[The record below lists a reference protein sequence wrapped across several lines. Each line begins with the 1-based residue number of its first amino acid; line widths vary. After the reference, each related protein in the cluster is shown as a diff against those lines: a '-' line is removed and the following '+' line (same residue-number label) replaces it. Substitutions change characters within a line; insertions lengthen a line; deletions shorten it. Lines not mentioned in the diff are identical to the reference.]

1 MEANAPTEKPPL
13 TKPAFSN
20 MAALKPG
27 THVNMNVKVHSVR
40 IIRER
45 RRYDSNSLSRVAE
58 CIVGDET
65 GCCNLMAY
73 DDQLDIVKEGV
84 CITIRN
90 VHANVV
96 KEHLRLEIDKWAK
109 VEACKS
115 ANIGSVNLNSNAST
129 VEYELVT
136 VSK

>member
-1 MEANAPTEKPPL
+1 
-13 TKPAFSN
+13 
-20 MAALKPG
+20 
-27 THVNMNVKVHSVR
+27 MNVLVHSVR

-58 CIVGDET
+58 CVVGDET
-65 GCCNLMAY
+65 GCVNLMAY
-73 DDQLDIVKEGV
+73 DDQLDIVKEGA

-109 VEACKS
+109 VEPGQF
-115 ANIGSVNLNSNAST
+115 NNVMSVNL
-129 VEYELVT
+129 
-136 VSK
+136 

>member
-1 MEANAPTEKPPL
+1 
-13 TKPAFSN
+13 
-20 MAALKPG
+20 
-27 THVNMNVKVHSVR
+27 MNVLVHSVR

-58 CIVGDET
+58 CVVGDET
-65 GCCNLMAY
+65 GCVNLMAY
-73 DDQLDIVKEGV
+73 DDQLDIVKEGAK
-84 CITIRN
+84 ITIRN
-90 VHANVV
+90 AHANVV

-109 VEACKS
+109 VEAS
-115 ANIGSVNLNSNAST
+115 SFNNVASVNLSNNASA

>member
-1 MEANAPTEKPPL
+1 M
-13 TKPAFSN
+13 
-20 MAALKPG
+20 
-27 THVNMNVKVHSVR
+27 HVKVDSVR
-40 IIRER
+40 VIRER

-58 CIVGDET
+58 CVVGDET
-65 GCCNLMAY
+65 GCVNLMAY
-73 DDQLDIVKEGV
+73 DDQLNIVKEGA

-109 VEACKS
+109 VEEGLENVKS
-115 ANIGSVNLNSNAST
+115 VLTSVNASN

-136 VSK
+136 VTHK

>member
-1 MEANAPTEKPPL
+1 METNAPTEKPPL
-13 TKPAFSN
+13 TKPEFIN
-20 MAALKPG
+20 MSKLKPG
-27 THVNMNVKVHSVR
+27 THVNMNLLVHSVR

-58 CIVGDET
+58 CVVGDEM
-65 GCCNLMAY
+65 GCVNLMAY
-73 DDQLDIVKEGV
+73 DDQLDIVKEGAQ
-84 CITIRN
+84 ITIRN

-109 VEACKS
+109 VEPSSK
-115 ANIGSVNLNSNAST
+115 NVPSVNLSNNASA

>member
-1 MEANAPTEKPPL
+1 MGN
-13 TKPAFSN
+13 
-20 MAALKPG
+20 LKPG
-27 THVNMNVKVHSVR
+27 THVNMTVLVHSVR

-58 CIVGDET
+58 CVVGDET

-73 DDQLDIVKEGV
+73 DDQLEIVKEGAT
-84 CITIRN
+84 ITIRN

-109 VEACKS
+109 VETSQAVAADS
-115 ANIGSVNLNSNAST
+115 AEENNQRVTPVTSVNLSNNASA

>member
-1 MEANAPTEKPPL
+1 METTNATEKPVL
-13 TKPAFSN
+13 TKPVFITLKE
-20 MAALKPG
+20 LKPG
-27 THVNMNVKVHSVR
+27 THVNMHVKVESVKV
-40 IIRER
+40 IRER

-58 CIVGDET
+58 CLVGDET
-65 GCCNLMAY
+65 GCVTLMAY
-73 DDQLDIVKEGV
+73 DDQLNIVKEGA

-109 VEACKS
+109 VEAGLVNVK
-115 ANIGSVNLNSNAST
+115 SVNQSVNAST

-136 VSK
+136 VTHK